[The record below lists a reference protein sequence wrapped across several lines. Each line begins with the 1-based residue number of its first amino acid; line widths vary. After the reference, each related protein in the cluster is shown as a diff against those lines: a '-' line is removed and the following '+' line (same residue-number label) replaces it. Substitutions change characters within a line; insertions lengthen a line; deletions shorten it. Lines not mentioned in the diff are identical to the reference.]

1 MPGRGIPA
9 PVVADLVSEPVPE
22 RAWDLD
28 PEPVDAL
35 SEEDLA
41 TEWVIEGS
49 ELRTAQS
56 RR

>member
-1 MPGRGIPA
+1 VRLLGRWNWWMPGRGIPA

-35 SEEDLA
+35 SEEDWA
-41 TEWVIEGS
+41 TEWS
-49 ELRTAQS
+49 
-56 RR
+56 